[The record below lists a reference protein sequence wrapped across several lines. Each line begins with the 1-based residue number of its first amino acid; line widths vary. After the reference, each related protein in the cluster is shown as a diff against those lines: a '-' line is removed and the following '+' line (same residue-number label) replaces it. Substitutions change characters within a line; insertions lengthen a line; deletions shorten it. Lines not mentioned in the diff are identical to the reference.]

1 MEALGR
7 PELWTIRT
15 HLFPWPF
22 SIANSSARG
31 FRWIQDMQSLS
42 VYLKCIIKTWT
53 FPQTQLPHL
62 PFIRKINLA
71 FGRDVF
77 LTPSNHLFSSVKTLW
92 FFSKFRCRSRSN
104 PGDSPIFSGVLVH
117 PTPKKNIASVL
128 VFCYLVLLYIK

>member
-15 HLFPWPF
+15 HLFPSPF

-42 VYLKCIIKTWT
+42 EMYHQDLDLPSASAPAIHQEDKPGIRPGCVFDPIKS
-53 FPQTQLPHL
+53 
-62 PFIRKINLA
+62 PFFQCKN
-71 FGRDVF
+71 
-77 LTPSNHLFSSVKTLW
+77 LW

-104 PGDSPIFSGVLVH
+104 PGDSPIFCGVLVH

-128 VFCYLVLLYIK
+128 VFCYLVHLYIK

>member
-1 MEALGR
+1 MDNGKMEALGR

-77 LTPSNHLFSSVKTLW
+77 LTPSNHLFSSVKTYGFLANSNAEVGRILAIPP
-92 FFSKFRCRSRSN
+92 FF
-104 PGDSPIFSGVLVH
+104 LV
-117 PTPKKNIASVL
+117 
-128 VFCYLVLLYIK
+128 YLSIQRPRRT